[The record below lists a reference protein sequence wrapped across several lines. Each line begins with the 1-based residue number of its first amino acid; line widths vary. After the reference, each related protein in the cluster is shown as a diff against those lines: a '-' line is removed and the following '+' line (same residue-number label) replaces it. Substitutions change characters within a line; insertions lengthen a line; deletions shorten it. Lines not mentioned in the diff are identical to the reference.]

1 MNIYLQITNFF
12 SKFDLIMADFT
23 IDKEKSNAALLYII
37 QKVGG
42 SLDMYS
48 LLKILYFAE
57 SKHLVEYGRPITG
70 DKMIAMNHG
79 PVPSSSYDSVKSNT
93 INQNNFS
100 NEDNIV
106 TAERAPNMDCLSE
119 SDIECLD
126 ESIAE
131 NSGLNF
137 WKLKSKSHDSAY
149 DWAIKNHGKNSTIPY
164 MQIARAFGADEAMIE
179 YIKTNSE
186 NQNCVF

>member
-1 MNIYLQITNFF
+1 M
-12 SKFDLIMADFT
+12 SDFNL
-23 IDKEKSNAALLYII
+23 DKEKSIAALLYII

-70 DKMIAMNHG
+70 DKMVAMNHG
-79 PVPSSSYDSVKSNT
+79 PVPSSSYDSVKFNT
-93 INQNNFS
+93 IDSNNFQ

-106 TAERAPNMDCLSE
+106 TAERAPNLDCLSE

-131 NSGLNF
+131 NGGLNF
-137 WKLKSKSHDSAY
+137 GKLKSKSHDSAY
-149 DWAIKNHGKNSTIPY
+149 DWAIKNCGKNSIIPY
-164 MQIARAFGADEAMIE
+164 VEIAKAFGADEAMIE
-179 YIKTNSE
+179 YIKTSSE
-186 NQNCVF
+186 NQNCVFDGH

>member
-1 MNIYLQITNFF
+1 M
-12 SKFDLIMADFT
+12 SDF
-23 IDKEKSNAALLYII
+23 ILDKQKSIAALLYII
-37 QKVGG
+37 QKAGG

-57 SKHLVEYGRPITG
+57 SKHLVEYGRSITG

-79 PVPSSSYDSVKSNT
+79 PVPSSSYDSVKANT
-93 INQNNFS
+93 IDLNNFQ

-106 TAERAPNMDCLSE
+106 TAERAPNMDYLSE

-126 ESIAE
+126 ESFTE
-131 NSGLNF
+131 NSGLSF
-137 WKLKSKSHDSAY
+137 GKLKSKSHDSAY
-149 DWAIKNHGKNSTIPY
+149 DWALKNYGKNSIIPY
-164 MQIARAFGADEAMIE
+164 VQIAQAFGADDAMIE

-186 NQNCVF
+186 NQNCVFDEQQ